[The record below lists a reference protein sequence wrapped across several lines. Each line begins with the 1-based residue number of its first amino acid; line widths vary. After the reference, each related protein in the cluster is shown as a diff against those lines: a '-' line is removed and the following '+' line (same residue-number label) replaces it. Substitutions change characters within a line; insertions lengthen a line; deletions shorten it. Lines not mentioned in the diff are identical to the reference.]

1 LTVTDA
7 RGLTVREVAYCRQ
20 HVEQPADTRI
30 TLQVFD
36 SAQRLVAHWD
46 PRLWGNAPSPNLATI
61 FSLTGLTLLS
71 DSVDAGWQLS
81 LPNDAQS
88 TLCRWDSRGTWH
100 QTEFDP
106 LQRPVALGEKW
117 VNEPLRVIERFTY
130 GIASHE
136 SAAHNQ
142 CGQLVRHDDGAG
154 SQHFN
159 EFSVHGEILVE
170 TRQFLGSLDTP
181 DWPLDIQL
189 REALLEVGEAFVS
202 TRRYTATGDPQSQTD
217 AKDNYRKFAYSV
229 AGQLRETRLQ
239 PAGNDQEPFILV
251 SEIHYNAAGQQ
262 DSETVGNGV
271 ITRVILPTTMA
282 VRFDW

>member
-1 LTVTDA
+1 MTYRALHHKGTPTLTVTDA

-20 HVEQPADTRI
+20 YVEQLAETRI
-30 TLQVFD
+30 TRQVFD
-36 SAQRLVAHWD
+36 PAERLVAHWD
-46 PRLWGNAPSPNLATI
+46 PRLWGNAPAPNLATI

-154 SQHFN
+154 SQQSAVSISTSFPFMAKYWLKPGSFSAALIRRTGRSTFN
-159 EFSVHGEILVE
+159 CARRCWKLARLLFPPGVTPPPAIRKARPMPKTTTGNLL
-170 TRQFLGSLDTP
+170 TR
-181 DWPLDIQL
+181 
-189 REALLEVGEAFVS
+189 
-202 TRRYTATGDPQSQTD
+202 
-217 AKDNYRKFAYSV
+217 
-229 AGQLRETRLQ
+229 
-239 PAGNDQEPFILV
+239 
-251 SEIHYNAAGQQ
+251 
-262 DSETVGNGV
+262 
-271 ITRVILPTTMA
+271 
-282 VRFDW
+282 